1 MDKRVDVISKGSRSR
16 RAVGP
21 APDEPQGGF
30 QIHPLRRVAIEA
42 VVPEV
47 DAGRFPIKRIVGD
60 EVVVEADVFADG
72 HEPVRAVLLYRHE
85 RDRNWMEVPMEPLGN
100 DRWRAR
106 FPVTELGTYVYTV
119 EGWMDR
125 PEGRSLSTRY
135 DRTLRV
141 VVDRPRAR
149 FGSWYEIFPRSWGKV
164 PGRHASFR
172 ELEDGLPYI
181 ASMGFDVLYL
191 TPIHP
196 IARTHRKGRNNAL
209 VAGPDDPGSPWAIG
223 SPEGGHKAIHPQLGT
238 LDDFRH
244 FLLKAKEFGLEIAL
258 DIALHCSPDHPYV
271 KEHPEWFRRGP
282 DGTIRY
288 AENPP
293 KKYEDIYPLDF
304 ESPQAEALWTEL
316 KSIFEFWMAQGV
328 KIFRIDNPHTK
339 PFAFWE
345 WLIADLKRQDPEV
358 LFLSEAF
365 TRPKV
370 MMRLAKLGF
379 SQSYTYFCWRTT
391 RKELTDYFTE
401 LTQTSVREYF
411 RPSVWPNTPDILI
424 GYLQTGGP
432 AAFQVRLI
440 LAATLAATYGIY
452 GPAFEL
458 CEHTPREPGSE
469 EYLNSEKYEI
479 KAWDL
484 DAPTSLREWIARVN
498 RIRRD
503 HPALQRDDGLQF
515 HSIDNDQLIC
525 YSKRTPSNDDRIL
538 VVVNLDP
545 HHAQS
550 GWTDL
555 RLEELDLRAEVP
567 FRIKDLLTGNE
578 YTWHGPKN
586 FVHLDPQVAVAH
598 LFHVMGP

>member
-1 MDKRVDVISKGSRSR
+1 
-16 RAVGP
+16 
-21 APDEPQGGF
+21 
-30 QIHPLRRVAIEA
+30 
-42 VVPEV
+42 
-47 DAGRFPIKRIVGD
+47 
-60 EVVVEADVFADG
+60 
-72 HEPVRAVLLYRHE
+72 
-85 RDRNWMEVPMEPLGN
+85 
-100 DRWRAR
+100 
-106 FPVTELGTYVYTV
+106 
-119 EGWMDR
+119 MDR